1 MGRYWTEEEKQLVRE
16 SKNVEELM
24 AKYLKK
30 YGTATVS
37 RVSSLWSHRSR
48 LLKEQEAAASL
59 SAKQVIDSLSVHVPT
74 RTPAFDDDQVLAH
87 ISNRLSE
94 TMIELEKEQLIQ
106 LQGINSGIIAL
117 MELFRRLEIVKK

>member
-37 RVSSLWSHRSR
+37 RVSSLWSHRAR
-48 LLKEQEAAASL
+48 LLKEQEMIASL
-59 SAKQVIDSLSVHVPT
+59 SAKVPT
-74 RTPAFDDDQVLAH
+74 KTIAFDEDQVLAH
-87 ISNRLSE
+87 ISNKLSE
-94 TMIELEKEQLIQ
+94 TIELEKEQLVQ
-106 LQGINSGIIAL
+106 LQGINSGIVAL
-117 MELFRRLEIVKK
+117 MELFRRLENVKK

>member
-48 LLKEQEAAASL
+48 LLKEQEVIATL
-59 SAKQVIDSLSVHVPT
+59 SAHVPT
-74 RTPAFDDDQVLAH
+74 RTTAFDEDQVLAH
-87 ISNRLSE
+87 ISNKLSLMLE
-94 TMIELEKEQLIQ
+94 TEKEQLVH
-106 LQGINSGIIAL
+106 LQGINSGIVGL
-117 MELFRRLEIVKK
+117 MELFRRLENVKK